1 MRYNIRTVLKIHLEE
16 IKMKKIFALALAL
29 ILACSG
35 IVMLA
40 SCSKTA
46 PTIGVQT
53 GTTGQY
59 FVDGDADWGFDGIEG
74 YESKG
79 YSNGGLAVN
88 DMKNGQVKYVIIDEQ
103 PAKQLEKK
111 IDGVKV
117 IDVALTEEEY
127 AFGVDKAQP
136 ELLASVNSILAEMK
150 TNGKLDAI
158 VAAYATGEGITP
170 VESAKFDASKADKQ
184 LVVATNAAFAP
195 FEYKEGDKFA
205 GIDIE
210 IAAYIAEQLD
220 LELVIQDMEFDAV
233 VTSVGKNNVDIAMA
247 GLTVNETRKKSVNFT
262 ESYYNAAQML
272 VVLESETAFDNC
284 KTAEDVLAALAAA
297 LK

>member
-1 MRYNIRTVLKIHLEE
+1 
-16 IKMKKIFALALAL
+16 MKKILTLVLAL
-29 ILACSG
+29 ILGCTCLVAFSACG
-35 IVMLA
+35 E
-40 SCSKTA
+40 KTA
-46 PTIGVQT
+46 TIGVQA

-74 YESKG
+74 YESRG

-88 DMKNGQVKYVIIDEQ
+88 DMKNGAVKYVIIDEQ
-103 PAKQLEKK
+103 PAKQLAKK
-111 IDGVKV
+111 INGIKV
-117 IDVALTEEEY
+117 IDVSLTEEEY

-136 ELLASVNSILAEMK
+136 ELLASINSILADMK
-150 TNGKLDAI
+150 KSGKLDAI

-170 VESAKFDASKADKQ
+170 VTSATLDASKADKQ

-195 FEYKEGDKFA
+195 FEYKDGDSFV

-210 IAAYIAEQLD
+210 IAAYIAEQLEM
-220 LELVIQDMEFDAV
+220 ELVIQDMEFEAV
-233 VTSVGKNNVDIAMA
+233 VTSVGKNNVDVAMA
-247 GLTVNETRKKSVNFT
+247 GLTVNETRKQSVNFT

-272 VVLESETAFDNC
+272 VVLEDETAFDDC
-284 KTAEDVLAALAAA
+284 KTADDVLAALADE

>member
-1 MRYNIRTVLKIHLEE
+1 
-16 IKMKKIFALALAL
+16 MKKILALVIAL
-29 ILACSG
+29 ILALSCAT
-35 IVMLA
+35 MLT
-40 SCSKTA
+40 SCFKKTPA
-46 PTIGVQT
+46 IGVQT

-103 PAKQLEKK
+103 PAKQLVKK

-117 IDVALTEEEY
+117 IDIALTEEEY

-136 ELLASVNSILAEMK
+136 ELLVKVNLILAEMK
-150 TNGKLDAI
+150 LNGKLDAI
-158 VAAYATGEGITP
+158 VTAYATGEGINP
-170 VESAKFDASKADKQ
+170 VTSAKLDPDKADKQ

-205 GIDIE
+205 GIDME
-210 IAAYIAEQLD
+210 IAAYIADSLN
-220 LELVIQDMEFDAV
+220 LELVIQDMEFDSV

-247 GLTVNETRKKSVNFT
+247 GLTVNETRKQSVNFS

-272 VVLESETAFDNC
+272 VVLEDETAFDSC
-284 KTAEDVLAALAAA
+284 KTADDVLAALASE